1 MSKVMSTVTL
11 SNSLNDGANS
21 NILTMHTLSSE
32 TALSNTYDTEDH
44 VMTILHSESLEY
56 QDVEALVVG
65 LNPQRAQDILMSYRI
80 LSTLTQYLEE
90 TNSWTFC
97 LLNNYDF
104 QTNVRQFDLDVAI
117 VVGKRAEHLLAEIYA
132 WNIPRL
138 KKMVSSFSAYYSD
151 EATILTVIIFRIVS
165 KYSDLEFT
173 LQLALSR
180 ATLIKIHY
188 EMTGLFS
195 KLPGENETNTPNG
208 KHHADLVSA
217 YRQFVTQLLNE
228 IESSPFESVQQ
239 ELFQVVRDLSSMFSK
254 FSDSQM
260 LKSLEGAGT
269 EYDSFY
275 DNPQAPPVSSTSR
288 LPPLAENDYLNEN
301 STTAYLKPNGSQNN
315 HRRTFSNST
324 MFSATTAASAR
335 TTISE
340 ELPAMMQAFEVAKKR
355 EEYAKLHSTPPETPI
370 RTNGNFNGNHKT
382 PTSPSS
388 SQSVMSSPSST
399 TSTTHIRSQNQP
411 WSSASTVSHS
421 RKSTSPPS
429 VAGSLGSAMVVK
441 QPETPAEG
449 NMQVKMISNR
459 MMILVDG
466 KYIDMQEWA
475 EKVNSNSQPHQ
486 MSMPIPTIHGPASPA
501 PSIASSVVS
510 GAAGAPANFG
520 LGTLFQPWLRPAVT
534 NKPLVI
540 DDPSSDSN
548 KKQQLVVKKDKR
560 VAKAQS
566 IDNILAKQNNNKP
579 TSTLDL
585 LRSSSIPQKS
595 NTLSSLNGFAAAN
608 RISGGIPGASAATAT
623 TASGFSTVGAV
634 AGNSTTMGGSW
645 IKSML
650 GKAEDQF
657 EKNYKTNMDF

>member
-1 MSKVMSTVTL
+1 MSAVAL
-11 SNSLNDGANS
+11 SDPLNDGTHS
-21 NILTMHTLSSE
+21 NIHTGHMLSSE
-32 TALSNTYDTEDH
+32 TALAAELDTEDH
-44 VMTILHSESLEY
+44 VMTILHSESLQY

-65 LNPQRAQDILMSYRI
+65 LNPQRSQDILMSYRI

-104 QTNVRQFDLDVAI
+104 QTHVRQFDLDVAI

-195 KLPGENETNTPNG
+195 KLPGENETNTKNG
-208 KHHADLVSA
+208 KQHADLVSA
-217 YRQFVTQLLNE
+217 YRQFVTQLLSE

-260 LKSLEGAGT
+260 FKSLEGP

-275 DNPQAPPVSSTSR
+275 DNPQAPPVPSSSR
-288 LPPLAENDYLNEN
+288 LPPLAENDYPEVN
-301 STTAYLKPNGSQNN
+301 SSAPYPKPNHNSQNN

-340 ELPAMMQAFEVAKKR
+340 ELPAMMQAFEAAKKR
-355 EEYAKLHSTPPETPI
+355 EEYTKMHSTPPETPI
-370 RTNGNFNGNHKT
+370 RATGGFNGNHKS

-388 SQSVMSSPSST
+388 SQSVMSSPTST
-399 TSTTHIRSQNQP
+399 TSTTNIRSQNQP

-421 RKSTSPPS
+421 RKSVSPPS

-441 QPETPAEG
+441 PQEPPAEG

-475 EKVNSNSQPHQ
+475 EKVNSNTQPHH
-486 MSMPIPTIHGPASPA
+486 MPMPIPTIHGPASPA
-501 PSIASSVVS
+501 PSVASSTAP

-520 LGTLFQPWLRPAVT
+520 LATLFQPWLRPAVT
-534 NKPLVI
+534 NKPIVI
-540 DDPSSDSN
+540 DDPSSDN
-548 KKQQLVVKKDKR
+548 NKQQLVVKKDKR
-560 VAKAQS
+560 LAKAQS
-566 IDNILAKQNNNKP
+566 IDNILAKQNGNKP

-585 LRSSSIPQKS
+585 LRSSSMPVKTN
-595 NTLSSLNGFAAAN
+595 NTTAPTLNGFAAAN
-608 RISGGIPGASAATAT
+608 RIPGGKLGVPAAATT
-623 TASGFSTVGAV
+623 TASGFPAVGATVGAPT
-634 AGNSTTMGGSW
+634 AMGGFW

-657 EKNYKTNMDF
+657 EKNYKTNMEF